1 MGFCSPTREAKG
13 CNPSHTLS
21 ARQPGVQALGSHF
34 SQPPLCCCTRKGR
47 PSPVARAA
55 LGDPLHS
62 QEDGESIL
70 DTASKQRAV
79 TLGGPRPATAP
90 YVDVGHST
98 AVGWLGNVS
107 APAMS
112 PGPGVAQ
119 IYGGSLVGASCALYH
134 VSTALVTHS
143 WVAIKPVPRHCH
155 RCPGAESALESCP
168 HLLHPRLQGTAPGDL
183 LLWLTGEPT
192 DNGACL

>member
-1 MGFCSPTREAKG
+1 M
-13 CNPSHTLS
+13 
-21 ARQPGVQALGSHF
+21 Q
-34 SQPPLCCCTRKGR
+34 SQPHPQRPPARGAGAWITFQPATPLLLHQEGQAQPRRKGSAWG
-47 PSPVARAA
+47 P
-55 LGDPLHS
+55 
-62 QEDGESIL
+62 
-70 DTASKQRAV
+70 TAQPRGWGKHPGYGVQRAV